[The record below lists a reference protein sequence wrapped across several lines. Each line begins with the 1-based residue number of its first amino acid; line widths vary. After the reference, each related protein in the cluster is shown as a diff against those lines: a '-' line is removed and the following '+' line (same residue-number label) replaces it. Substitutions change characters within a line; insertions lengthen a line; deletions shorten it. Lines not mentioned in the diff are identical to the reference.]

1 MTNTLL
7 ELISSFAQIAAGAF
21 GGGLSTLPLIEYQLV
36 KATGWLD
43 PSQFNQVLALSQVT
57 PGPIA
62 INAATFVGFQQAGFW
77 GSLVSTLSVVTVPII
92 ILSALLFVL
101 KRTDIE
107 KSRRFKANIR
117 PIVAG
122 LLALSLVSPLTAT
135 AENGTVAILMLILGI
150 LLIKTCGFF
159 KKYPPALLV
168 IYGIIGAIIF
178 S

>member
-1 MTNTLL
+1 MKVLL
-7 ELISSFAQIAAGAF
+7 DLALSFSQIAAGAF

-36 KATGWLD
+36 KATGWLTE
-43 PSQFNQVLALSQVT
+43 SQFNQVLALSQVT

-62 INAATFVGFQQAGFW
+62 INAATFVGDQQAGIP
-77 GSLVSTLSVVTVPII
+77 GSAVSTLSVVTVPIL
-92 ILSALLFVL
+92 ILCALLFL
-101 KRTDIE
+101 LNKADADKGRI
-107 KSRRFKANIR
+107 FKDLIR

-135 AENGTVAILMLILGI
+135 AQNGFAAISMLILGI
-150 LLIKTCGFF
+150 VLFRFCEFF

-168 IYGIIGAIIF
+168 IFGVIGAFLF